1 MSRTDPYGAFNFLI
15 EIDGVTVAGFS
26 ECSGLSSE
34 VAVIE
39 YREGGDRAGT
49 RKLPGLRKF
58 TNITL
63 KRGLT
68 ANRDLWQWHKAVAS
82 GTPDRRN
89 GRIVLLDG
97 EHQPVAAFR
106 FVNGWIAKWE
116 GPTLKATGNDVAIE
130 SIEIVHEGLDL
141 E

>member
-1 MSRTDPYGAFNFLI
+1 MARSDPYGAFNFLV
-15 EIDGVTVAGFS
+15 EIDGLTVAGFS

-39 YREGGDRAGT
+39 YREGGDRSGT
-49 RKLPGLRKF
+49 RRLPGLRQF

-68 ANRDLWQWHKAVAS
+68 ASRELWLWHKAVAG
-82 GTPDRRN
+82 GTPDRRD

-97 EHQPVAAFR
+97 QQQPVAAFR
-106 FVNGWIAKWE
+106 FSNGWIAKWE